1 VNERFSR
8 GQRAALTALL
18 ITTSVRTAAQT
29 AGIGVSTLRRWLTQ
43 PDFQEEYRRLSRE
56 THQQAV
62 SAVLSAQ
69 REAVAVLVRLLGS
82 TSADVRL
89 RAASKLLD
97 VGHRIAED
105 DLDQRLARLE
115 EIAEQHETGAGTWAE
130 ARG

>member
-29 AGIGVSTLRRWLTQ
+29 AGIGVSTLRRWLSQ